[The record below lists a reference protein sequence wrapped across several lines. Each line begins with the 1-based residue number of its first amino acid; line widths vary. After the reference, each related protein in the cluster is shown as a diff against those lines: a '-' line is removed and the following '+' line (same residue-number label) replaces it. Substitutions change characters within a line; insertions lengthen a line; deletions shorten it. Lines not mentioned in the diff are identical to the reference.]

1 MNHQELID
9 LVKKLRAKKKY
20 GLNWE
25 DENQKEKFDLTLIN
39 KFPILSEVKEN
50 FINDKKDLNPN
61 LIIEGDNYFVLSLL
75 KYTHLEKIDIIYI
88 DPPYNTGNKD
98 FKYNDVFV
106 DAEDTFRH
114 SKWLN
119 FMERRLKISK
129 ELLVEDGVIFASI
142 GFQEQAQLRLL
153 MDDIFGE
160 LNFIG
165 MISRVQKSGSAQGTH
180 FAPSIDYVL
189 CYAKNKDL
197 VTAFS
202 QPYTD
207 KHIAGFKMSDESGKR
222 YKPKELYQSSLDPM
236 RGCVNQR
243 YFSKA
248 PDNSLI
254 IPPGENFPLKFE
266 DGEQIAPA
274 NKNDKVW
281 RWSQKRYLQERENL
295 IFKETKR
302 SPLVNEEGIQSK
314 WSVYTK
320 QYLDEDSGSLPRDF
334 ISDFEN
340 SQGTAALKKLG
351 LEFSFA
357 KPVGLISHLIEI
369 TGKKDPLVLDFFAGS
384 GTTGQAVIELNALDN
399 GNRRFILVTNN
410 EENICTEV
418 CYPRIKKILK
428 GYVDK
433 TGQKTLGLGGSLRY
447 FRTDFVEK
455 SSNLDELKIRVAEHC
470 NDLIRIRED
479 NFQEFQSSTP
489 EYSIYVKKNSAFA
502 LYNAFEPSKL
512 AELRDA
518 LFNIAVEQRKLYL
531 FAFDDDNLD
540 KNILNAWNDV
550 QIELIPQKI
559 IEILGS
565 IDV

>member
-1 MNHQELID
+1 MID
-9 LVKKLRAKKKY
+9 LRSDTVTKPSPEMLNAMMEAKVGDDVFGEDPTINELQNFAANMFGMEAALFCASGTMTNQIAIKLHTQPS
-20 GLNWE
+20 
-25 DENQKEKFDLTLIN
+25 DEVICDK
-39 KFPILSEVKEN
+39 LSHVYLYEGGGIGSN
-50 FINDKKDLNPN
+50 SGCSTRL
-61 LIIEGDNYFVLSLL
+61 IEGNYGRF
-75 KYTHLEKIDIIYI
+75 T
-88 DPPYNTGNKD
+88 
-98 FKYNDVFV
+98 
-106 DAEDTFRH
+106 AEQ
-114 SKWLN
+114 
-119 FMERRLKISK
+119 
-129 ELLVEDGVIFASI
+129 V
-142 GFQEQAQLRLL
+142 QENITDY
-153 MDDIFGE
+153 DDIFGE

-197 VTAFS
+197 VSAFS

-207 KHIAGFKMSDESGKR
+207 KHIAGFKMSDESGKK

-243 YFSKA
+243 YFIKA

-254 IPPGENFPLKFE
+254 IPPGENFPLKSG

-314 WSVYTK
+314 WSVYTR

-340 SQGTAALKKLG
+340 SQGTTALKKLG

-369 TGKKDPLVLDFFAGS
+369 TSKKDPLVLDFFAGS

-418 CYPRIKKILK
+418 CYPRIKKIMK

-447 FRTDFVEK
+447 FRTYFVEK
-455 SSNLDELKIRVAEHC
+455 SNNLDELKMRVAEHC
-470 NDLIRIRED
+470 KDLIRIRED
-479 NFQEFQSSTP
+479 NFQEFQPAIP
-489 EYSIYVKKNSAFA
+489 EYSIYARENSAFA
-502 LYNAFEPSKL
+502 LYSAFEPSKL
-512 AELRDA
+512 AELRDTF
-518 LFNIAVEQRKLYL
+518 LNLPVKQRKLYL

-540 KNILNAWNDV
+540 HDIFDDWSGV
-550 QIELIPQKI
+550 QIEPVPQKL

>member
-1 MNHQELID
+1 
-9 LVKKLRAKKKY
+9 
-20 GLNWE
+20 
-25 DENQKEKFDLTLIN
+25 
-39 KFPILSEVKEN
+39 
-50 FINDKKDLNPN
+50 
-61 LIIEGDNYFVLSLL
+61 
-75 KYTHLEKIDIIYI
+75 
-88 DPPYNTGNKD
+88 
-98 FKYNDVFV
+98 
-106 DAEDTFRH
+106 
-114 SKWLN
+114 
-119 FMERRLKISK
+119 
-129 ELLVEDGVIFASI
+129 
-142 GFQEQAQLRLL
+142 
-153 MDDIFGE
+153 
-160 LNFIG
+160 
-165 MISRVQKSGSAQGTH
+165 
-180 FAPSIDYVL
+180 
-189 CYAKNKDL
+189 
-197 VTAFS
+197 
-202 QPYTD
+202 
-207 KHIAGFKMSDESGKR
+207 
-222 YKPKELYQSSLDPM
+222 M
-236 RGCVNQR
+236 RGCINQR
-243 YFSKA
+243 YFIKA

-254 IPPGENFPLKFE
+254 IPPGENFPLKSG

-302 SPLVNEEGIQSK
+302 SPLVNEKGIQSK
-314 WSVYTK
+314 WSVYTR

-369 TGKKDPLVLDFFAGS
+369 TNKKDPLVLDFFAGS

-418 CYPRIKKILK
+418 CYPRIKKIMK

-455 SSNLDELKIRVAEHC
+455 SNNLDETKMRVAEHC
-470 NDLIRIRED
+470 KDLIRIRED
-479 NFQEFQSSTP
+479 SFQEFQPSTP
-489 EYSIYVKKNSAFA
+489 EYSIYTKENSAFA
-502 LYNAFEPSKL
+502 FYCTFEPSKL
-512 AELRDA
+512 LELRDIF
-518 LFNIAVEQRKLYL
+518 LDVAVEQRRLYL

-540 KNILNAWNDV
+540 NEIFDTWSGV
-550 QIELIPQKI
+550 QIEPFPQKL